1 MSVKAFFLNDMKR
14 LLLILIIPVL
24 LSWDLSK
31 RNVFTVYKGGTTDSY
46 IYLSDS
52 SKLEG
57 DFNTHL
63 LSGHT
68 VITSTVHNKYG
79 VLTAT
84 YTDTVS
90 LQIASTDWEVYN
102 DILNIHNLTPLDT
115 L

>member
-1 MSVKAFFLNDMKR
+1 MKK
-14 LLLILIIPVL
+14 LLFILSSLFL
-24 LSWDLSK
+24 LSWDLNK
-31 RNVFTVYKGGTTDSY
+31 RNTFTIYNEGTAYSF

-57 DFNTHL
+57 DFNPNL
-63 LSGHT
+63 IAGHT

-90 LQIASTDWEVYN
+90 LQIASTDWEIYN
-102 DILNIHNLTPLDT
+102 DLINIHNLTPR
-115 L
+115 